1 MPKTVEAVV
10 DERGQIRLL
19 EPLELHAS
27 QRVLVTVLEDVL
39 EDEPGADERSVSEI
53 ALLSQEALAKD
64 WNRDEEDEAW
74 KHLQPEQ

>member
-10 DERGQIRLL
+10 DEHGHIRLL
-19 EPLELHAS
+19 EPLNLHAS
-27 QRVLVTVLEDVL
+27 QRVLVTVLENAP
-39 EDEPGADERSVSEI
+39 EDDTRTASET
-53 ALLSQEALAKD
+53 ALLSEEALAED

>member
-10 DERGQIRLL
+10 DEHGHIRLL
-19 EPLELHAS
+19 EPLKLHSS
-27 QRVLVTVLEDVL
+27 QRVLVTVLEDAP
-39 EDEPGADERSVSEI
+39 EADTRDVSET
-53 ALLSQEALAKD
+53 ALLSEEALAED